1 MQGPGVLLASCSG
14 PRSKD
19 PIVPLPSPILSTLVT
34 TVLVTISL
42 AGCAGLGNRV
52 DGTLVE
58 VQEWEEPDTAAIL
71 VELDEGDI
79 IGSTDVLLIFDL
91 DVLRCIEG
99 GEASADDLRP
109 GIDVRAQRTDND
121 AIESMDPPPVR
132 GTDVAIRCGD

>member
-1 MQGPGVLLASCSG
+1 MRSPPPG
-14 PRSKD
+14 R
-19 PIVPLPSPILSTLVT
+19 STL
-34 TVLVTISL
+34 LVATLVVVAS
-42 AGCAGLGNRV
+42 AGCAGIGNRV

-99 GEASADDLRP
+99 GDATPDDLKP

-121 AIESMDPPPVR
+121 AIDSMDPPPVR
-132 GTDVAIRCGD
+132 GTDVAIRCNG